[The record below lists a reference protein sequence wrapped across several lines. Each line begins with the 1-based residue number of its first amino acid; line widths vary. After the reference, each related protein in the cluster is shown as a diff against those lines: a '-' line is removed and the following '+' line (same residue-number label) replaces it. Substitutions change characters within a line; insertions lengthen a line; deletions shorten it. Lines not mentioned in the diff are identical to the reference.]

1 MPTLSDTLAR
11 LKAARLMPA
20 GSSVRSDRLRPL
32 PGWSGSAGLR
42 AHIFVPDDLPAGA
55 PLVVVLHGCKQD
67 AAGYD
72 AGAGWST
79 LAERH
84 GFALL
89 FPEQQPANNPNGC
102 FNWFDPAQTA
112 RGRGEAAAIAE
123 MVGTMVAA
131 HRLDSARVFIGGL
144 SAGGA
149 MTAVMLAT
157 YPELFAGGAIIA
169 GLPFGTARTVP
180 QAFERMR
187 GQGGPRGDA
196 LATLVRDASGHRG
209 PWPTLSI
216 WHGNAD
222 ATVSDANVDI
232 LLDQWRPLHG
242 ARPAPDHVDAIDG
255 HRRRVWRDAAGRD
268 AIEVI
273 DIAGLGHGTPL
284 GTGGDDGLGNA
295 GPFMLEAGISSTR
308 HIARFWGLVDAAEMP
323 IARPQA
329 PSSPPP
335 RPAPVAAPAQDAIGR
350 IIDDAF
356 RSAGLLR

>member
-11 LKAARLMPA
+11 LKAARTAPVGRA
-20 GSSVRSDRLRPL
+20 PGPDRLSDL
-32 PGWSGSAGLR
+32 PGWRGSARLR
-42 AHIFVPDDLPAGA
+42 ARMFVPAALPERA

-89 FPEQQPANNPNGC
+89 FPEQQTANNPNRC
-102 FNWFDPAQTA
+102 FNWFDPANAA

-123 MVGTMVAA
+123 MVGLMVDRYGLDPA
-131 HRLDSARVFIGGL
+131 RLFIGGL

-149 MTAVMLAT
+149 MTAVMLAA
-157 YPELFAGGAIIA
+157 YPDVFAGGAIIA

-180 QAFERMR
+180 QAFDRMR
-187 GQGGPRGDA
+187 GQGGPRGAA
-196 LATLVRDASGHRG
+196 LATLVRDASDHRG

-216 WHGNAD
+216 WHGDAD
-222 ATVSDANVDI
+222 HTVSDANVDI

-242 ARPAPDHVDAIDG
+242 ARDAPDHVGTLDG

-284 GTGGDDGLGNA
+284 GTGGEDGLGAA

-308 HIARFWGLVDAAEMP
+308 HIAAFWGIAEGVRT
-323 IARPQA
+323 A
-329 PSSPPP
+329 SP
-335 RPAPVAAPAQDAIGR
+335 RPARAPSPAPAPEPQAAQDPIGR
-350 IIDDAF
+350 IIDDAL